1 MNITLVAI
9 VGIVCATWCF
19 TLWIGTKARKK

>member
-1 MNITLVAI
+1 MNMTLVAI

-19 TLWIGTKARKK
+19 TLWIGMRSRKK